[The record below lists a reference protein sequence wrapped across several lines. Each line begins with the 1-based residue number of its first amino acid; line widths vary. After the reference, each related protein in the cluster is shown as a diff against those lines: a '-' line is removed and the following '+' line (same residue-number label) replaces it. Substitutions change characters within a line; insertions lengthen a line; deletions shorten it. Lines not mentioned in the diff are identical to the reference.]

1 VRRLQ
6 VRLPNSL
13 GAALGVA
20 LSVVFG
26 VWCSHELVRGSV
38 LPPVSDVQLST
49 AALPKDSRGSVAA
62 PSSVSKPGDSDQKSP
77 APLTSTPRDREVP
90 QGRPEVPSSQGGQLV
105 HPYGQANLNS
115 SEPAGSS
122 DQPQGGVIRLNG

>member
-13 GAALGVA
+13 GAAMGVA

-49 AALPKDSRGSVAA
+49 AALPKDSRGPGAA
-62 PSSVSKPGDSDQKSP
+62 PTSVSKTGDSEQTP
-77 APLTSTPRDREVP
+77 HAQLTSPPGEREVP
-90 QGRPEVPSSQGGQLV
+90 QGRSEVPSLQLSACPPV
-105 HPYGQANLNS
+105 WR
-115 SEPAGSS
+115 SECEHFGTGS
-122 DQPQGGVIRLNG
+122 